1 MSESVRGKR
10 WTSEQDDA
18 LWESGAAPGRSDRA
32 RRLRQLKLACT
43 RIDAGALSEEEALTH
58 IGASATELAQ
68 FRAREE
74 TPRAASAAADAASAA
89 AEAATPA
96 AGAPAP
102 PRAARPPKAPAAPPA
117 PPPLTPDQEAAL
129 AAAHSGQSILLTGPA
144 GTGKSYAVAAIARDA
159 RERHP
164 EPHAVALTAATGT
177 AAMVIGGRTLHSWL
191 GCGRGEGLANMW
203 LESGRG
209 GPGAWRDGPK
219 QARIRAARVLILDEV
234 SMIAADFLDGAS
246 AYLSNIREDPAP
258 FGGLQ
263 VIFVGDF
270 AQLPPVRGP
279 FAFTAK
285 SWQTLAPVVCQLTTV
300 VRQADPEF
308 QEMLQRLRRGRPL
321 PEDIARLEECRA
333 TTFASGITPTR
344 LCALNRDADA
354 INQRELAA
362 LLESGAAP
370 VEISTATRGGAA
382 GANWATSAGIPGAFV
397 AAIGAQ
403 VMVTRNITDR
413 TGAIELANGTR
424 GVLVA
429 ADETTATIRRMD
441 GTVRVL
447 AFARAIDEGNSRN
460 SASFIPLQ
468 LAWAISIHRSQGAT
482 LDALEVDLGPSVF
495 EAGQAYVAISRARDL
510 ASVRITR
517 LDPRVFRCHPAVLA
531 FYDE

>member
-18 LWESGAAPGRSDRA
+18 LWESGAAPGRTDRA

-43 RIDAGALSEEEALTH
+43 RISAGALTEEAALAH
-58 IGASATELAQ
+58 IGASAAELAQ

-74 TPRAASAAADAASAA
+74 PSRAAGGAASAADVG
-89 AEAATPA
+89 
-96 AGAPAP
+96 GAPP
-102 PRAARPPKAPAAPPA
+102 PRAARPPKAPVAAPA

-129 AAAHSGQSILLTGPA
+129 AAAHTGQSILLTGPA

-177 AAMVIGGRTLHSWL
+177 AAMLIGGRTLHSWL
-191 GCGRGEGLANMW
+191 GCGRGEGPA
-203 LESGRG
+203 SG
-209 GPGAWRDGPK
+209 WRSSDAAA
-219 QARIRAARVLILDEV
+219 ARIRAARVLILDEV

-246 AYLSNIREDPAP
+246 AYLSDIRGDRAP

-270 AQLPPVRGP
+270 AQLPPVRGG
-279 FAFTAK
+279 FAFTAQ
-285 SWQTLAPVVCQLTTV
+285 SWQALAPVVCQLTTV
-300 VRQADPEF
+300 VRQADPVF

-354 INQRELAA
+354 TNQRELAA
-362 LLESGAAP
+362 LLESGATP
-370 VEISTATRGGAA
+370 VEISAATRGGAA
-382 GANWATSAGIPGAFV
+382 GVAWAATAGIPGAFV

-413 TGAIELANGTR
+413 AGVIELANGTR

-460 SASFIPLQ
+460 GASFIPLQ

-510 ASVRITR
+510 ASVHITR
-517 LDPRVFRCHPAVLA
+517 LDPRAFRCHPAVLA